1 MPSESSKSSFS
12 AQSYFETQLPPP
24 SLQEDISKV
33 RDFVRKQKDVGKK
46 VVLVTVRLFVS
57 SSVLWIDLPSVIKSR
72 GTTVPLELNV

>member
-1 MPSESSKSSFS
+1 MPSESSESSFS
-12 AQSYFETQLPPP
+12 AESYFETQLPPP

-33 RDFVRKQKDVGKK
+33 RDFVRKQKDVGRK

-57 SSVLWIDLPSVIKSR
+57 SSVLWIDLRSIKSG